1 MSEQQSYKIILKNV
15 RLSFPAIWQK
25 NTKFGGDNAK
35 YKATFLIHKDE
46 QADLIKKIED
56 KIAAIQKETKVKVS
70 KDKLCLKDGDD
81 AEYDGYADHMSLK
94 AANSKRPTILDRD
107 KTPLIEDDNKPYA
120 GCYVN
125 ASVQLWVQNND
136 WGKRVNANLLGI
148 QFFKDGEPF
157 GAGDL
162 DATDDFDDFSDDDD
176 DDDYDF

>member
-1 MSEQQSYKIILKNV
+1 MSDQQSYKIILKNV

-35 YKATFLIHKDE
+35 YEATFLIDKTT
-46 QADLIKKIED
+46 QADLIKKIEE
-56 KIAAIQKETKVKVS
+56 KIEAIQKENKVKVS
-70 KDKLCLKDGDD
+70 KDKQCLKDGDEAD
-81 AEYDGYADHMSLK
+81 YDGYANQMSFK
-94 AANSKRPTILDRD
+94 AANSKRPTLLDRD
-107 KTPLIEDDNKPYA
+107 KTALVEDDGKPYA

-148 QFFKDGEPF
+148 QFAKDGEHF

-162 DATDDFDDFSDDDD
+162 DVSGDFDEEDDFEDDF
-176 DDDYDF
+176 